1 MCKHNN
7 LNVNFISL
15 NLSKKKVLMLK
26 KVPRK
31 KAYLRTKQCNQ
42 HYSNLGT
49 GKIGNKIVILEIS
62 KDLQLN

>member
-1 MCKHNN
+1 
-7 LNVNFISL
+7 
-15 NLSKKKVLMLK
+15 MLK
-26 KVPRK
+26 KVLRKKVLRK